1 MRALLALPALLL
13 VAVAVLLTGAG
24 APRANAHHALLASAS
39 VSACSSAGDCVKGCA
54 IPVASAPRAP
64 GSPTSPCSNSTPL
77 TVCEEYVANPA
88 PSPGHPLCG
97 QSSPTF
103 GERLLSPR
111 LLRQGRKHAEEALRS
126 RERIFRE
133 HTRPGAHPRGGR

>member
-13 VAVAVLLTGAG
+13 AAGAVLLTGAG
-24 APRANAHHALLASAS
+24 ALHAGAHHALLASAR
-39 VSACSSAGDCVKGCA
+39 VTACSSAGDCVKGCA

-64 GSPTSPCSNSTPL
+64 GSPTSPCSKSTPL
-77 TVCEEYVANPA
+77 TICEEYVANPA
-88 PSPGHPLCG
+88 PSPGRPLCG

-111 LLRQGRKHAEEALRS
+111 LLRQGRKHAEETLRS
-126 RERIFRE
+126 HERLFRER
-133 HTRPGAHPRGGR
+133 TRPGAHQRGGR